1 MKQFCIIAFLMI
13 FSIEVSAQSASGIK
27 IERDIKTPLLHK
39 FDPMTV
45 PDVWI
50 NIASEETE
58 EMPLPSGIDEK
69 LRKEVDAARMAK
81 LKQSNISNRKIID
94 APPTPQK
101 DFNPSLLKGTDVN
114 PGSGTPNDN
123 HIAVANDGKFI
134 GVMNTVIRIF
144 NDTGKPIKTWS
155 LENFIIPNK
164 KINPFTPLTRTF
176 DPRVVYDPYE
186 DRFIVVYMHGDYDKT
201 SFIVVG
207 FSSPGDPLKPWNVYK
222 IPGNPLLDSAWSDY
236 PIVAHNKEDI
246 FITLNILG
254 NGTTWEE
261 GFRQAIIWQLRKED
275 GYKGDTMHKNFFHNI
290 KFQNKPVRSICAIQ
304 NGPMPNGTDNYFVSV
319 RPIDAENDTVFLHRI
334 TNTQKSGVANIEMK
348 LLKSPETYGFPS
360 SALQP
365 DTGMRFKLRT
375 NDCRVLSGIRSGNQ
389 IQFMQ
394 NSMNFKTLQAHL
406 MHSTIYNANDVAP
419 IIQSKL
425 YTDDTL
431 DFGYPALAYASMNE
445 NDPSVIITSVY
456 SSFYHYPG
464 VGMLYRN
471 RYGEYSNYIKLKKGS
486 SLINYTY
493 IKKDEQRW
501 GDYEGIQA
509 KYNEPGVF
517 YCVGSYGKQNDMHAY
532 ISRIKI
538 NDKFIKQPV
547 ESVRVFP
554 IPSNDGIL
562 NIEVSATQNAVYH
575 GEIYNITA
583 QSISNKTNHNKIDF
597 AVEAGTHLYQLHTHN
612 LAPGIYQIHILNNS
626 NDIILT
632 KKIQIQ

>member
-1 MKQFCIIAFLMI
+1 MI
-13 FSIEVSAQSASGIK
+13 FSIEISAQTASEIK

-69 LRKEVDAARMAK
+69 LRKEVDAARMQK
-81 LKQSNISNRKIID
+81 LKNNNISNRKIID
-94 APPTPQK
+94 APPTPQS
-101 DFNPSLLKGTDVN
+101 DFNPTLLKGTNVN

-164 KINPFTPLTRTF
+164 KISPFTPLTRTF

-261 GFRQAIIWQLRKED
+261 GFREAIIWQLRKED
-275 GYKGDTMHKNFFHNI
+275 GYKGDTMHQNFFHNI

-304 NGPMPNGTDNYFVSV
+304 NGPMPNGTDNYFISV
-319 RPIDAENDTVFLHRI
+319 RPIDKQNDTVFLHRI

-348 LLKSPETYGFPS
+348 LLKAPEIYGFPS

-375 NDCRVLSGIRSGNQ
+375 NDCRVLCGIRSGNQ
-389 IQFMQ
+389 IQYMQ

-406 MHSTIYNANDVAP
+406 MHSTVYNAHGVAP
-419 IIQSKL
+419 IIQSRL

-445 NDPSVIITSVY
+445 NDPSVIIKSVY
-456 SSFYHYPG
+456 SSLNHFPG

-471 RYGEYSNYIKLKKGS
+471 RYGEYSKYIKLKKGS

-517 YCVGSYGKQNDMHAY
+517 YCVGSYGKQNDMYAY

-554 IPSNDGIL
+554 IPTNDGIL
-562 NIEVSATQNAVYH
+562 NIEVSSTQNAVYH

-583 QSISNKTNHNKIDF
+583 QSISSNLNHNKIEF

-612 LAPGIYQIHILNNS
+612 LSPGIYQIHILNDKNE
-626 NDIILT
+626 IILT

>member
-1 MKQFCIIAFLMI
+1 
-13 FSIEVSAQSASGIK
+13 
-27 IERDIKTPLLHK
+27 
-39 FDPMTV
+39 
-45 PDVWI
+45 
-50 NIASEETE
+50 
-58 EMPLPSGIDEK
+58 
-69 LRKEVDAARMAK
+69 
-81 LKQSNISNRKIID
+81 
-94 APPTPQK
+94 
-101 DFNPSLLKGTDVN
+101 
-114 PGSGTPNDN
+114 
-123 HIAVANDGKFI
+123 
-134 GVMNTVIRIF
+134 
-144 NDTGKPIKTWS
+144 
-155 LENFIIPNK
+155 
-164 KINPFTPLTRTF
+164 
-176 DPRVVYDPYE
+176 
-186 DRFIVVYMHGDYDKT
+186 MHGDYDKT

-236 PIVAHNKEDI
+236 PIVAHNKEDL
-246 FITLNILG
+246 FFTLNILG

-261 GFRQAIIWQLRKED
+261 GFREAIIWQLRKED
-275 GYKGDTMHKNFFHNI
+275 GYKGDTMHQNFFHNI
-290 KFQNKPVRSICAIQ
+290 KYNNKPVRSICAIQ
-304 NGPMPNGTDNYFVSV
+304 NGPMPNGTDNYFISV
-319 RPIDAENDTVFLHRI
+319 RPIDEQNDTVFLHRI

-348 LLKSPETYGFPS
+348 LLKTPETYGFPS
-360 SALQP
+360 SAMQP

-375 NDCRVLSGIRSGNQ
+375 NDCRVLCGIRSGNQ

-406 MHSTIYNANDVAP
+406 MHSTINNANSVTP

-456 SSFYHYPG
+456 SSLFHYPG

-486 SLINYTY
+486 SVINYTF

-517 YCVGSYGKQNDMHAY
+517 YCVGSYGKLNDMYAY

-538 NDKFIKQPV
+538 NDKFTKQPI

-583 QSISNKTNHNKIDF
+583 QTISSASNHNKIDF

-612 LAPGIYQIHILNNS
+612 LSPGIYQIQILNNL
-626 NDIILT
+626 NEIILT